1 MNKRFII
8 WFVVGL
14 FLAGLV
20 VTGVLLALRTWDVAA
35 APEAGP
41 ATLVVDETSSESAE
55 SREIRLDS
63 QGTGYV
69 YVDENTLATTE
80 PSDQMYVLEIV
91 GTFPKITAVEV
102 MYMWQKN
109 EGAERMV
116 CMEVPEMSDGAN
128 QVFYCEVPDLD

>member
-1 MNKRFII
+1 MAGFNDSGGDYYDGGDSVANLSRRFLMNKRFII

-14 FLAGLV
+14 
-20 VTGVLLALRTWDVAA
+20 
-35 APEAGP
+35 
-41 ATLVVDETSSESAE
+41 LVVDETSSESAE